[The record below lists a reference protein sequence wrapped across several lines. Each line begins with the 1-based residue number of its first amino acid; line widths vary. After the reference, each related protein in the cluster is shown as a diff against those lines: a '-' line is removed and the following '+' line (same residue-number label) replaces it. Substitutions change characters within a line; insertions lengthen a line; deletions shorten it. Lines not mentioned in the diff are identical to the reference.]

1 MMPKSISISFRELEK
16 LKNYILATGLRR
28 APTTNEYELL
38 RISDGEVNFVVYRS
52 GKLVYDDTEAT
63 RKIIDAIMI
72 EEKQVYNYIL
82 GSDEVGKGEWY
93 GPLVVVCTAL
103 TPSLIKKHR
112 KLGVRDSKTIG
123 KKELFSLEKE
133 ISKDTFPKQISY
145 FLPETYNKLYDDFR
159 KEKKTLNDLMAWAH
173 SAAIKKVLELIEYE
187 KVKVIIDKFDIEKT
201 YRRLYTIDNSKVK
214 IIQKSKGET
223 EIPVAV
229 ASILAKVRF
238 ENLVDSLDKK
248 FNVDLRNSKPEDI
261 NVKVLPHVAKLHFKN
276 VKRVITAKYP

>member
-1 MMPKSISISFRELEK
+1 MPKSISISFRELEK

-28 APTTNEYELL
+28 VPTTNEYELL
-38 RISDGEVNFVVYRS
+38 RISDGEVSFVVYRS

-63 RKIIDAIMI
+63 RKIIDAIMV

-103 TPSLIKKHR
+103 TPSLIKKYR
-112 KLGVRDSKTIG
+112 KLGVRDSKTIS

-133 ISKDTFPKQISY
+133 ISKNTFPKQVSY
-145 FLPETYNKLYDDFR
+145 LLPETYNKLYEGFR
-159 KEKKTLNDLMAWAH
+159 KEKKTLNDLLAWAH
-173 SAAIKKVLELIEYE
+173 SAAIKRVLELIKYE

-238 ENLVDSLDKK
+238 EKLVDSLDKK
-248 FNVDLRNSKPEDI
+248 FNVDLRNSRPEDI
-261 NVKVLPHVAKLHFKN
+261 DIKILPYVAKLHFKN
-276 VKRVITAKYP
+276 VKKVIKGK